1 MGNDPPPDPW
11 ETLFQILDQVPV
23 PVNARPTFPED
34 IPVSLRVTLS
44 QAYARGRQS
53 CLRSDIDSPVIP
65 ENATNAQVACIFH
78 YYGFGQDEAFARLQ
92 LLAPNLPANTL
103 ATTST
108 VSSLETP
115 RPRIPKVSDP
125 EPFKGER
132 TRFQNFATQLQLKF
146 ASDLSAFTTD
156 IAKITYAGSYLRDAA
171 YTWFAPY
178 VSASNGSV
186 DFDNYEVFYQA
197 LKAAFDDPDAYA
209 TAERSLLALKQDN
222 SCSLTTHGF
231 LSLITTLVGREN
243 AVKIHYFRLGLK
255 ENLKDLL
262 VGTFYATGIRKVR

>member
-44 QAYARGRQS
+44 QA
-53 CLRSDIDSPVIP
+53 SDIDSPVIP
-65 ENATNAQVACIFH
+65 KNATNAQVACIFH
-78 YYGFGQDEAFARLQ
+78 YYGFGQDKAFARLQ
-92 LLAPNLPANTL
+92 LLAPNLPTNTP
-103 ATTST
+103 ATTSI
-108 VSSLETP
+108 VSSLETPTP
-115 RPRIPKVSDP
+115 RPRIPKVSDL

-156 IAKITYAGSYLRDAA
+156 TAKITYASSYLRDAA

-178 VSASNGSV
+178 VSTSNGSV
-186 DFDNYEVFYQA
+186 EFDNYESFY
-197 LKAAFDDPDAYA
+197 
-209 TAERSLLALKQDN
+209 
-222 SCSLTTHGF
+222 
-231 LSLITTLVGREN
+231 
-243 AVKIHYFRLGLK
+243 
-255 ENLKDLL
+255 
-262 VGTFYATGIRKVR
+262 